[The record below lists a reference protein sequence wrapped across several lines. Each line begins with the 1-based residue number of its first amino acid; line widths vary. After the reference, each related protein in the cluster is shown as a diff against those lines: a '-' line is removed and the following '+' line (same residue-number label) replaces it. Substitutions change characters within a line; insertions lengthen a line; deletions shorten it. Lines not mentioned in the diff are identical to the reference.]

1 MSATRASTLAQA
13 WSGDDCS
20 ISSMI
25 RLPTTTASA
34 IPATAAA
41 VAASRMPKPTP
52 TGTPVRARIS
62 GMRAATAATSSA
74 AEPVTPFSET

>member
-1 MSATRASTLAQA
+1 MPATNVGHQGEHVGTRLSPVRLLDFF
-13 WSGDDCS
+13 DDPAADDHR
-20 ISSMI
+20 IGN
-25 RLPTTTASA
+25 L
-34 IPATAAA
+34 ATAAA

-74 AEPVTPFSET
+74 PSR